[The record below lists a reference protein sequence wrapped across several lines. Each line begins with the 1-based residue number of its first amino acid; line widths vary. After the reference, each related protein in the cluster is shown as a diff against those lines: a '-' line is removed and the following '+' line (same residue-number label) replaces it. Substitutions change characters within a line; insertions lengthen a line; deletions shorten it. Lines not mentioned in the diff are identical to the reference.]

1 MWDVTIFVIQPQTQT
16 INGSNY
22 NYSPPDIRQHTGQ
35 SQLYIKPIFSKL
47 SYHICMHFC
56 VFLIEN
62 VARGK
67 IELSTANNFLYCLLQ
82 ARQKYN
88 ETMKLSCAGVS
99 LMHHCLSLVLLTG
112 NGFWPRDHQWAAC
125 SGCRI
130 IQVLIIRSAPPWHWL
145 WPEEMVG
152 YWPQWV
158 TILSEIQNNR
168 WQSTVGKTWSSVT
181 QWSLSF
187 SSSTF

>member
-1 MWDVTIFVIQPQTQT
+1 MAAIIITHHLTSDNTLV
-16 INGSNY
+16 S
-22 NYSPPDIRQHTGQ
+22 
-35 SQLYIKPIFSKL
+35 L
-47 SYHICMHFC
+47 SYTSNQSFQNYQCMHFC

-82 ARQKYN
+82 AQQKYN

-145 WPEEMVG
+145 WPKEMVG

>member
-1 MWDVTIFVIQPQTQT
+1 MAAIIITHHLTSDNTLV
-16 INGSNY
+16 S
-22 NYSPPDIRQHTGQ
+22 
-35 SQLYIKPIFSKL
+35 L
-47 SYHICMHFC
+47 SYTSNQSFQNYQCMHFC

-82 ARQKYN
+82 AQQKYN

-130 IQVLIIRSAPPWHWL
+130 IQLLIIRSAPPCTDCDQRKWL
-145 WPEEMVG
+145 VN
-152 YWPQWV
+152 WPQRV

-168 WQSTVGKTWSSVT
+168 WQSTVGQTWSSVT